1 MNNNTDRLLV
11 NERFVSIQGE
21 STQAGRVCYFIRL
34 AGCNLKCVWCDT
46 AYALNGKPVEIE
58 KLVADTVL
66 SGVKLVEITGGE
78 PLAQSGTPEL
88 AEKLLAS
95 GCEVMVETNGS
106 FDISVLPA
114 NTRRIVDCK
123 LPASGMEHCNLWNNY
138 KHLTPLDEVK
148 FVVGSAE
155 DFHFALDVVNRYG
168 LADIC
173 PLLFSPVWNMVKFD
187 ELARWMVETN
197 APGRMQIQ
205 LHKIIWGAE
214 ARGV

>member
-1 MNNNTDRLLV
+1 MNDSDLLLV

-34 AGCNLKCVWCDT
+34 AGCNLKCAWCDT
-46 AYALNGKPVEIE
+46 AYASEGEPAAIGQ
-58 KLVADTVL
+58 LVAGAAA
-66 SGVKLVEITGGE
+66 SGVGLVEITGGE
-78 PLAQSGTPEL
+78 PLAQPGTPKL
-88 AEKLLAS
+88 AAALLAA

-106 FDISVLPA
+106 LDISALPER
-114 NTRRIVDCK
+114 TRRIVDCK
-123 LPASGMEHCNLWNNY
+123 LPSSGMEKFNLWANY
-138 KHLTPLDEVK
+138 RLLTPLDEVK

-155 DFHFALDVVNRYG
+155 DFRFALEVAARYE
-168 LADIC
+168 LAGKC
-173 PLLFSPVWNMVKFD
+173 PLLFSPVWNAVRFD
-187 ELARWMVETN
+187 ELAKWMVEAN